1 MRTTAAILALASALA
16 LAGCRGEE
24 PVSDSD
30 RKPQLNDASANPDPE
45 AGERERAIGLHF
57 SHAKHGQPVEEVENS
72 GDLPVYTRVVST
84 NDGKLIAVPSPF
96 GTGVQTPAFAATSPK
111 FAILAVFNKGS
122 DDLLSPGDRDFIF
135 GADFSIDPVTTGAI
149 VDDGD
154 NLVARGLFESAGQY
168 KLQVDNGKLSCR
180 VAGLRGEV
188 FMKSPLK
195 LEPGEW
201 YRARCLREG
210 DTVTLAVAAITEGE
224 PIENGDWKRIEK
236 TGPIG
241 DVLMASTVPLAVG
254 GKLAPDGRMLT
265 TTTDQFNGSF
275 DRVVY
280 RLLK

>member
-1 MRTTAAILALASALA
+1 MRTIAAILALASALA

-45 AGERERAIGLHF
+45 AGERERVIGLHF
-57 SHAKHGQPVEEVENS
+57 SHAKHGKPVDTVENS

-96 GTGVQTPAFAATSPK
+96 GTGVQTPAFAASSPK

-135 GADFSIDPVTTGAI
+135 GADFSINPVTTGAL

-188 FMKSPLK
+188 FMKSPVQ

-210 DTVTLAVAAITEGE
+210 DTVTLAVASITDGE
-224 PIENGDWKRIEK
+224 TIERR
-236 TGPIG
+236 TGRR
-241 DVLMASTVPLAVG
+241 SRRQ
-254 GKLAPDGRMLT
+254 GRSAT
-265 TTTDQFNGSF
+265 C
-275 DRVVY
+275 
-280 RLLK
+280 

>member
-1 MRTTAAILALASALA
+1 MRMTAALLALASALA

-30 RKPQLNDASANPDPE
+30 RKPQLNNASADPDPE
-45 AGERERAIGLHF
+45 AGQRERAIGLHF
-57 SHAKHGQPVEEVENS
+57 SHTKHGQPVETVENS

-84 NDGKLIAVPSPF
+84 NDGQLIAVPSPF
-96 GTGVQTPAFAATSPK
+96 GTGVQTPPFAETSPK

-122 DDLLSPGDRDFIF
+122 DDLLSPGEQDFIF

-188 FMKSPLK
+188 FMKAPVR

-210 DTVTLAVAAITEGE
+210 DTVSLAVAPITAGE
-224 PIENGDWKRIEK
+224 TIEDDDWSRTKK

-241 DVLMASTVPLAVG
+241 DVLMASTVPLAIG
-254 GKLAPDGRMLT
+254 GKLAPDGRMFS
-265 TTTDQFNGSF
+265 TTTDQFNGKF

-280 RLLK
+280 RLLN